1 LDLVISLLTLHD
13 ASCSLG
19 VVPVLRIVFLLSVI
33 MSDSS
38 TSSHSKFSDDLLSV
52 AKQFQAKLDLMASRA
67 SSSSSSSS
75 SDPMDSLSV
84 NPTWKSILTSSQAS
98 QLTSKQL
105 QSAFDVLA
113 GLPSQNFSSS
123 SSSSSNDSTHSDTS
137 DGYQPSGDIVP
148 LQLED
153 WDTNRSTSDAGES
166 HNEHGPDNNDQHDLG
181 GLQQSHGLAFIYL
194 YFKT

>member
-1 LDLVISLLTLHD
+1 
-13 ASCSLG
+13 
-19 VVPVLRIVFLLSVI
+19 

-38 TSSHSKFSDDLLSV
+38 TSSGSKFSDNLLSV
-52 AKQFQAKLDLMASRA
+52 AKEFQGKLDLMTSQA
-67 SSSSSSSS
+67 SSSSSS

-113 GLPSQNFSSS
+113 GLPSQNLTSSSFSSF
-123 SSSSSNDSTHSDTS
+123 NDSTHSDTS
-137 DGYQPSGDIVP
+137 DVYQPSGDIAP

-153 WDTNRSTSDAGES
+153 WDTNPAGES
-166 HNEHGPDNNDQHDLG
+166 HNEHGCDNNEQHDKG
-181 GLQQSHGLAFIYL
+181 GLQ
-194 YFKT
+194 